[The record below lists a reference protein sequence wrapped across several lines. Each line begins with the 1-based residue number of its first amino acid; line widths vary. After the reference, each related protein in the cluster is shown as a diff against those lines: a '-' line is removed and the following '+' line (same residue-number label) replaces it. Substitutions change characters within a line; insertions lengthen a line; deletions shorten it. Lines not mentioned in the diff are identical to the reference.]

1 MTNLSKE
8 RKRAEGESASVPV
21 KSELSRQLC
30 EICGVEPKLDG
41 SNFAL
46 SGQPVYPDFEQPE
59 NFVKLIE
66 SGPFKSIIVMLSS
79 GFLVPFANR
88 KEGLKNLISF
98 LEDKKDKKNIE
109 KLKQTIKETEWC
121 MGDINYPLLKEM
133 IDCVS
138 REVSLRFAVYP
149 KRIQS
154 GKMTKEQADKEIKL
168 MQMIK
173 NALKKVYDGQ
183 APETVQQVFFDL
195 KEFDNKPK
203 EYWR

>member
-1 MTNLSKE
+1 
-8 RKRAEGESASVPV
+8 
-21 KSELSRQLC
+21 
-30 EICGVEPKLDG
+30 
-41 SNFAL
+41 
-46 SGQPVYPDFEQPE
+46 
-59 NFVKLIE
+59 
-66 SGPFKSIIVMLSS
+66 
-79 GFLVPFANR
+79 
-88 KEGLKNLISF
+88 
-98 LEDKKDKKNIE
+98 
-109 KLKQTIKETEWC
+109 
-121 MGDINYPLLKEM
+121 MGDINYSLLKEM
-133 IDCVS
+133 IDCAS

-173 NALKKVYDGQ
+173 NALKKVYEGQ

>member
-1 MTNLSKE
+1 M
-8 RKRAEGESASVPV
+8 GE
-21 KSELSRQLC
+21 
-30 EICGVEPKLDG
+30 
-41 SNFAL
+41 
-46 SGQPVYPDFEQPE
+46 
-59 NFVKLIE
+59 
-66 SGPFKSIIVMLSS
+66 
-79 GFLVPFANR
+79 
-88 KEGLKNLISF
+88 
-98 LEDKKDKKNIE
+98 
-109 KLKQTIKETEWC
+109 
-121 MGDINYPLLKEM
+121 INYSLLKEM

-173 NALKKVYDGQ
+173 NALKKVYEGQ
-183 APETVQQVFFDL
+183 APETVQQAFFDL